1 VSGLSVILVVVVED
15 FDTLRVPEV
24 QCDGVLEGLP
34 DIVNGCVRE
43 VDGLEVPVVAVVG
56 DFETLRVPE
65 VQCDGVLE
73 ELPDTLNE

>member
-1 VSGLSVILVVVVED
+1 VDAVGDLE
-15 FDTLRVPEV
+15 TLRVPEV
-24 QCDGVLEGLP
+24 QCDGVLEELP

-43 VDGLEVPVVAVVG
+43 VDGLEVPLVAVVG
-56 DFETLRVPE
+56 DFDTLRVPE